1 MNALSFG
8 ALCFSSLFTV
18 IDPIAAAPVFATVTR
33 GESRAVVRRIAV
45 RACVVA
51 LAVLVVFA
59 TGGAFVFRLF
69 GITIDAFPH
78 RRGHRVPAHRPADAH
93 GQLASRWHRHRVG
106 APGPTRDPSV
116 VPLGVP
122 LIGGPGAITTVML
135 LMGQAQGAL
144 HTAALFAALV
154 LSIAATCAVL
164 VVSPALTGRLGH
176 AGLDFVTRVMGLIV
190 VVIGVQFV
198 IDGARP
204 IAIDILRSAHGV

>member
-18 IDPIAAAPVFATVTR
+18 IDPIAAAPVFATLTR
-33 GESRAVVRRIAV
+33 GESRSVVRRIAV
-45 RACVVA
+45 RACFVA

-69 GITIDAFPH
+69 GITIDAFRIGGGIVFLLIGLPMLS
-78 RRGHRVPAHRPADAH
+78 GSSSH
-93 GQLASRWHRHRVG
+93 GSAEAASPG
-106 APGPTRDPSV
+106 AAKRDPSV

-144 HTAALFAALV
+144 HTAALFAALL

-164 VVSPALTGRLGH
+164 VVSPALTSRLGH
-176 AGLDFVTRVMGLIV
+176 AGLELVTRVMGLIV